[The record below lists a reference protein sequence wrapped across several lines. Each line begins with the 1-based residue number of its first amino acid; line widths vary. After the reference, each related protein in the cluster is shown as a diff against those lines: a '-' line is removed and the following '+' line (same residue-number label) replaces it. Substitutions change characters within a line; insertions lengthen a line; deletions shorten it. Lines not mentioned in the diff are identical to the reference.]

1 MVTAMQKKP
10 RTAGGGDIAQRMA
23 RRRRSVC
30 SGFTLIEL
38 LVVLA
43 IVAMLLTLTAPK
55 YFGSLDTANEVVL
68 IDNLKQTREV
78 IDKYYADTGQYPDS
92 LAQLVDRNYL
102 RDLPVDPYTESS
114 QTWIIIAPE
123 PAIKGKV
130 FNIRSGA
137 NGTTRNGRRLGDL

>member
-10 RTAGGGDIAQRMA
+10 ITAGRGDLARQMA
-23 RRRRSVC
+23 IRRRSVC

-43 IVAMLLTLTAPK
+43 IVAMLLTLAAPK

-78 IDKYYADTGQYPDS
+78 IDKY
-92 LAQLVDRNYL
+92 R
-102 RDLPVDPYTESS
+102 
-114 QTWIIIAPE
+114 
-123 PAIKGKV
+123 
-130 FNIRSGA
+130 F
-137 NGTTRNGRRLGDL
+137 TRTVS

>member
-1 MVTAMQKKP
+1 MPDHAAMNMP
-10 RTAGGGDIAQRMA
+10 RREQTELNPWKHKGVHA
-23 RRRRSVC
+23 
-30 SGFTLIEL
+30 GFTLIEL

-43 IVAMLLTLTAPK
+43 IVAMLLTLAVPK

-68 IDNLKQTREV
+68 IENLRQTREV
-78 IDKYYADTGQYPDS
+78 IDKYFADTGQYPES
-92 LAQLVDRNYL
+92 LSQLVEKNYL

-123 PAIKGKV
+123 PTQKGKV

-137 NGTTRNGRRLGDL
+137 NGTTRTGRRLGEL

>member
-1 MVTAMQKKP
+1 
-10 RTAGGGDIAQRMA
+10 
-23 RRRRSVC
+23 
-30 SGFTLIEL
+30 
-38 LVVLA
+38 
-43 IVAMLLTLTAPK
+43 MLLTLTAPK